1 MHSHG
6 SKIAQGLFKKCVRS
20 CGLSEGCHF
29 LSSCPAGLPH
39 LALVS
44 LTPRIGVCKLTATN
58 LQPLSPTDWKWALQD
73 GGGVLLV
80 RHCQAHWPHN
90 LMHHFVNMLL
100 VIKSF
105 ASLDQMVLLGSVNSH
120 RAPAALLAL
129 VGAPPLCRAQIS
141 SYYMSCPIQSLI
153 VSQAPLGLSAVP

>member
-1 MHSHG
+1 MSF
-6 SKIAQGLFKKCVRS
+6 SQ
-20 CGLSEGCHF
+20 F
-29 LSSCPAGLPH
+29 LSSWASSLGPCFSHSKDWCLQIDSYKLAASVTHRLEVGL
-39 LALVS
+39 
-44 LTPRIGVCKLTATN
+44 TG
-58 LQPLSPTDWKWALQD
+58 W
-73 GGGVLLV
+73 GGVLLV

-90 LMHHFVNMLL
+90 LMHHFVNRLL

>member
-20 CGLSEGCHF
+20 CELSEGCRF

-39 LALVS
+39 SALVS
-44 LTPRIGVCKLTATN
+44 LSPRIGVCKLTATN

-73 GGGVLLV
+73 GEGVLLV

-90 LMHHFVNMLL
+90 LMPHFVNMLL

-105 ASLDQMVLLGSVNSH
+105 ASLDQMVQLGSVNSH

-129 VGAPPLCRAQIS
+129 VGAPPLCR
-141 SYYMSCPIQSLI
+141 
-153 VSQAPLGLSAVP
+153 

>member
-20 CGLSEGCHF
+20 CELSDGCRF
-29 LSSCPAGLPH
+29 LSSRPAGLPH
-39 LALVS
+39 SALVS
-44 LTPRIGVCKLTATN
+44 LSPRIGVCKLTATN

-73 GGGVLLV
+73 GEGVLLV

-90 LMHHFVNMLL
+90 LMPHFVNMLL

-105 ASLDQMVLLGSVNSH
+105 ASLDQMVQLGSVNSH

-141 SYYMSCPIQSLI
+141 SYYMSYPAQSLI
-153 VSQAPLGLSAVP
+153 VSQAPVGVSAVP